1 MHKTDIEWADYTWNP
16 LTGCLH
22 KCAYCYA
29 ERLTKRFS
37 GDIRVNLTV
46 KEPAQ
51 FKGVYI
57 LNEPF
62 RGSNGQ
68 LNNFPYGFLPT
79 YHKYRLKW
87 LDELNMGANIFV
99 GSMADVF
106 GEWVPEEI
114 IKEIFDTCKK
124 HPQHNYLFLTK
135 NPKRYI
141 ELAKR
146 GLLPEDKNMWYGT
159 SVPTQETQYF
169 FSDKHNCF
177 ISIEPLLAEF
187 DTGTIDK
194 NVDWVIIGAETG
206 QRKAKVIPKKEWVDY
221 IVAECDSKEI
231 PVFMKDSL
239 ISIVGEENMRTDCP
253 PGIANVRPAK
263 ELQSRRYDECFYCK
277 KQQLMTN
284 MVCLMYKRKRRG
296 PQKKLCYVCE
306 DCFKEEFGG
315 VESEETQLQ
324 NDK

>member
-1 MHKTDIEWADYTWNP
+1 MHKTGIEWADYTWNP

-22 KCAYCYA
+22 KCQYCYA

-37 GDIRVNLTV
+37 GDIRLNMTV
-46 KEPAQ
+46 KEPEQ

-62 RGSNGQ
+62 KGSNGQ
-68 LNNFPYGFLPT
+68 INNFPYGFLPT

-87 LDELNMGANIFV
+87 LEDLNMGANIFV

-106 GEWVPEEI
+106 GEWVPEELI
-114 IKEIFDTCKK
+114 LEIFEVCSE

-135 NPKRYI
+135 NPKRYL
-141 ELAKR
+141 ELAEK
-146 GLLPEDKNMWYGT
+146 GLLPEKQNMWYGT
-159 SVPTQETQYF
+159 SVPTPTTYYF

-177 ISIEPLLAEF
+177 ISAEPLLEEF

-194 NVDWVIIGAETG
+194 NIKWVIVGAETG
-206 QRKAKVIPKKEWVDY
+206 QRKGKVIPKKEWVEK
-221 IVAECDSKEI
+221 IVDECDKKEI

-239 ISIVGEENMRTDCP
+239 ISIVGEENLRTDRP
-253 PGIANVRPAK
+253 DVIQNVRPGK
-263 ELQSRRYDECFYCK
+263 DMQSRRYDNCHYCG
-277 KQQLMTN
+277 KQRLMTD

-306 DCFKEEFGG
+306 DCFKENFGG
-315 VESEETQLQ
+315 IVNEETQLQ